1 MRAAP
6 TAKPHLLQ
14 SRVEISLGLLT
25 KNNTAD
31 HASIDLLLFFTVKSM
46 LPQTRTILLHAKLF
60 SARLSPDRIV
70 VIAALLAHEKNR
82 FSFLLTSGHREGSV
96 CRLIWAIWKFRVA
109 IIAVEGLFRQVE
121 MARLATFLGSA
132 SQKTLRM
139 TVEKDRRTLKNRYSP
154 RPSYC

>member
-46 LPQTRTILLHAKLF
+46 LPQTRTILLNAKLF

-139 TVEKDRRTLKNRYSP
+139 TVEKDRRTFKNRYSP